1 MNGTLCWQ
9 EFIGVI
15 DKVAVSGID
24 ESLQHAM
31 SMTAPA
37 HIRFLCEHSL

>member
-15 DKVAVSGID
+15 DKDAVSGID
-24 ESLQHAM
+24 ESSHLDQD
-31 SMTAPA
+31 
-37 HIRFLCEHSL
+37 

>member
-1 MNGTLCWQ
+1 MNGALCWQ

-24 ESLQHAM
+24 ESWQLNQD
-31 SMTAPA
+31 
-37 HIRFLCEHSL
+37 

>member
-9 EFIGVI
+9 EFFGVN

-24 ESLQHAM
+24 ESLQ
-31 SMTAPA
+31 
-37 HIRFLCEHSL
+37 LDQD